1 MDHNQDY
8 RELSV
13 KDEAVLVE
21 MSANLTHRA
30 LGVTNNG
37 QSCLIPSSARTG
49 DIITTLLGSREL
61 IVLRPLKNEQF
72 QVIGP
77 AYSRPIS
84 CGELILVKLPENF
97 RKVVWLLPIG
107 AFVAYLDSESG
118 ICHVEDPRLP
128 ADLPTGWGRESH
140 DEEEFQTSFVKDD
153 ESTGPQIRTWYDPIL
168 TPEALMERGVPL
180 REFKLV

>member
-61 IVLRPLKNEQF
+61 KSYDPLKTSNSKLLVQHIAGQF
-72 QVIGP
+72 
-77 AYSRPIS
+77 
-84 CGELILVKLPENF
+84 LVVN
-97 RKVVWLLPIG
+97 
-107 AFVAYLDSESG
+107 
-118 ICHVEDPRLP
+118 
-128 ADLPTGWGRESH
+128 
-140 DEEEFQTSFVKDD
+140 
-153 ESTGPQIRTWYDPIL
+153 
-168 TPEALMERGVPL
+168 
-180 REFKLV
+180 